1 MVLILED
8 LYLINYCKWI
18 LLFLIKKIKY
28 AHVTIDTFSGFL
40 VATALTGEAT
50 KNVISHCLHCFSM
63 LGVPNQIKTD
73 NGTGYYSQ
81 AFEMF
86 C

>member
-1 MVLILED
+1 VSSFSSCFHIIVLILED

-40 VATALTGEAT
+40 VATALQE
-50 KNVISHCLHCFSM
+50 KQLKV
-63 LGVPNQIKTD
+63 
-73 NGTGYYSQ
+73 
-81 AFEMF
+81 
-86 C
+86 